1 MILVVF
7 NLSLAQLLP
16 VSESFHGVSWTTTLL
31 WYLGLLCHHVYKPC
45 KPTLSGSLISFKL
58 CLLLFLPF
66 NVELFAFSVLY
77 MGHLVYTVSPGMILS
92 SYSKE
97 AFDEWIHSWCAM
109 WIQFSFAVFL
119 AAVRGPPHNAV
130 RYYPH
135 IQGQSGWISSTWSS
149 CRCLF
154 IAGKLDQM
162 TFKGPFQL
170 KWFSDS
176 PWPNTATPSWICEPS
191 FPLAG
196 DWSLLLIFP
205 AHLVALGFN
214 CQLSLLLS
222 VGTLKSQAAFQKAL
236 FWTSTISWFGN
247 FCLA

>member
-1 MILVVF
+1 MEYHEPPHCFDTLACFVTMCTNLVNPHF
-7 NLSLAQLLP
+7 LAVWFP
-16 VSESFHGVSWTTTLL
+16 
-31 WYLGLLCHHVYKPC
+31 
-45 KPTLSGSLISFKL
+45 
-58 CLLLFLPF
+58 
-66 NVELFAFSVLY
+66 
-77 MGHLVYTVSPGMILS
+77 S
-92 SYSKE
+92 SYVYCYSCPLMLSCS
-97 AFDEWIHSWCAM
+97 HSVSYTWVILFILWVLA
-109 WIQFSFAVFL
+109 WYWVLIQKKHLMNGYTHDVPCESSFAVFL
-119 AAVRGPPHNAV
+119 AAVHGPPHNAV
-130 RYYPH
+130 RYYPY

-214 CQLSLLLS
+214 CQLLLLLS